1 MEVNEMVEVALVK
14 VTVEIDS
21 YEPKGLLEN
30 CEATVP
36 NIGIVA
42 SSP

>member
-1 MEVNEMVEVALVK
+1 MLELPPDPT

-21 YEPKGLLEN
+21 KELKGFPEN